1 MHMKRLGSLALMLG
15 CVSAY
20 AKAPEREVWIT
31 LGADAVTEV
40 NAAFIVAGARIPAL
54 AGRKGDVVA
63 MKLPESRIDLVS
75 EVMHEKLKRCG
86 GFLYHE
92 TEADALAELSVEG
105 APALAPSLAVTYSLD
120 KAPVV
125 NTLIG
130 GMAATNIHANI
141 EYLST
146 QFPTRYYTS
155 TSGVQAAQWIRNLW
169 AGYAGSRL
177 YDAVSNPQ
185 GDVTAELFTHAA
197 WAQPSVILTIKGSE
211 QVPAGQEEIVVLGG
225 HLDSTNLSGSAA
237 PGADDNASGISTL
250 SEVIRVA
257 MASNYKPLRT
267 VKFMGYAAEEVGLR
281 GSKEIA
287 DKAKN
292 EGTKVVGVLQL
303 DMTNYKGSVPD
314 VVLMTDFT
322 NSAQNAFIGNLI
334 STYVGVPQ
342 ATSSCGYGCS
352 DHASWNA
359 AGFAASIPFEAMMG
373 QHNSTIH
380 TANDTLAVSNNNA
393 NHALKF
399 AKVAGAYMVELAK
412 GTATLSDP
420 VAPTV
425 ALTAPTTGTTVSGT
439 VTASATAQDNQ
450 GISRV
455 EFLVDGAVVG
465 TATSSPYS
473 IAWNTAVIANG
484 SHAVVARAYDLIGNT
499 TDSAPV
505 TVTTSN
511 SSGNAIYDP
520 VLRVPRCANVSNMC
534 DSTTLLVGRAS
545 LGPEANGPNTVN
557 NSCSDGVNGFFH
569 VDESN
574 DRIKVSTVSGNPF
587 AAGETVLIEAT
598 VYALAARP
606 DKLDLFHAP
615 DANNPVWTKITTIA
629 PPAGGQHTL
638 SATFTLP
645 AGANQVVR
653 AHFRKQGS
661 ATPCTTGAYDDHD
674 DIVFAVSP

>member
-40 NAAFIVAGARIPAL
+40 NAAFIVAGERVPAL
-54 AGRKGDVVA
+54 AGRQGDVVA

-92 TEADALAELSVEG
+92 TEADALAELAIEG

-141 EYLST
+141 EHLST

-155 TSGVQAAQWIRNLW
+155 THGVAAATWVRDLW
-169 AGYAGSRL
+169 AGYAGAR
-177 YDAVSNPQ
+177 AQ
-185 GDVTAELFTHAA
+185 TGGDVTVELFTHAL
-197 WAQPSVILTIKGSE
+197 WAQPSVILTIQGTQ
-211 QVPAGQEEIVVLGG
+211 QVPAGDEEIVVLGG

-257 MASNYKPLRT
+257 MASNYQPLRT
-267 VKFMGYAAEEVGLR
+267 VKFMAYAAEEVGLR

-292 EGTKVVGVLQL
+292 EGDKVVGVLQL
-303 DMTNYKGSVPD
+303 DMTNYKGSVAD

-322 NSAQNAFIGNLI
+322 NAAQNAFIGSLI
-334 STYVGVPQ
+334 STYVAGVQQ
-342 ATSSCGYGCS
+342 ATSACGYGCS

-380 TANDTLAVSNNNA
+380 TANDTLAVSGNNA

-425 ALTAPTTGTTVSGT
+425 SLTAPSAGTTVSGT
-439 VTASATAQDNQ
+439 VTASANAQDNQ

-465 TATSSPYS
+465 TATTSPYS

-520 VLRVPRCANVSNMC
+520 VLRVPRCANVSNVC

-557 NSCSDGVNGFFH
+557 NSCADGINGTFH
-569 VDESN
+569 FDESN

-598 VYALAARP
+598 VWALAARP
-606 DKLDLFHAP
+606 DKLDLYHAP
-615 DANNPVWTKITTIA
+615 DASNPVWTKITTLA

-653 AHFRKQGS
+653 ARFRKQGS
-661 ATPCTTGAYDDHD
+661 ATPCYAGAYDDHD